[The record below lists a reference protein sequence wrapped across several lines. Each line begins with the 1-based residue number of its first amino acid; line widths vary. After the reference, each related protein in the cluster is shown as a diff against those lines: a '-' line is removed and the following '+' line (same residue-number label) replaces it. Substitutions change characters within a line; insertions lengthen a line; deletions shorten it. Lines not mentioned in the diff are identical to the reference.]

1 MYDMSGTVRKI
12 CDLQT
17 FPSGFTKRDLVV
29 EEEKDN
35 PKWPNIVAFT
45 FKKEAVGKLEGLKP
59 GDRVKVGFAVD
70 GREWTDPRTGA
81 TRYFTDLTALFL
93 EKLTDIPGD
102 SGDVSQVPPSQDF
115 GGSTSSYIPPVDA
128 PSVDDEDLPF

>member
-81 TRYFTDLTALFL
+81 TRYFTDLTALVL
-93 EKLTDIPGD
+93 EKLTDVPAGD
-102 SGDVSQVPPSQDF
+102 DYSQVPPPSTA
-115 GGSTSSYIPPVDA
+115 GGTTSSYIPPVDA
-128 PSVDDEDLPF
+128 PSIDDEDLPF

>member
-1 MYDMSGTVRKI
+1 MYDMSGTVKKI

-17 FPSGFTKRDLVV
+17 FPSGFTKRDLIV
-29 EEEKDN
+29 EEEKDG
-35 PKWPNIVAFT
+35 KWPNVVAFT
-45 FKKEAVGKLEGLKP
+45 FKKDATGKLDGLKP

-81 TRYFTDLTALFL
+81 VRYFTDLTGLFL
-93 EKLTDIPGD
+93 EKLSDIPAGD
-102 SGDVSQVPPSQDF
+102 GPSQVPPGPVG

-128 PSVDDEDLPF
+128 PSIDDEDLPF